1 MKTESD
7 LKTKF
12 VKDLRSVDGWYA
24 TRIEDQYTV
33 GRPDILV
40 AVPWGPTL
48 MIEAKVVKHQI
59 FGPTPRQWIELQR
72 FVTAVSH
79 GGRRSLVLGF
89 KEGRM
94 YLCDAADQ
102 VRLGDCLKSD
112 MDEPPHIFIVRFLRN
127 A

>member
-1 MKTESD
+1 MKTESE
-7 LKTKF
+7 LKTEF
-12 VKDLRSVDGWYA
+12 VKKLRSVNGWYA

-40 AVPWGPTL
+40 GVLYGPTL

-59 FGPTPRQWIELQR
+59 FGPTPRQWVELQR
-72 FVTAVSH
+72 FALGSPH
-79 GGRRSLVLGF
+79 AIRRSLVLGF

-94 YLCDAADQ
+94 YLCEAADQ

-112 MDEPPHIFIVRFLRN
+112 MDEPPHLFIMRFLN